1 MADIPIPIEDF
12 RPPSLQTMGRITAL
26 QRRYFATTLM
36 GGENV
41 DPAKPGLFVGNHAL
55 MGVLDSPLFV
65 YELYRQTGVFPRALG
80 DHFHFPV
87 PVWGKLVSRFGAVPG
102 TRENCRRLMES
113 GQHVL
118 VFPGGA
124 REVAKRRKEVN
135 QLVWKKRTGFAYMA
149 IEQGFDI
156 LPFASLG
163 CDESYDIVYDG
174 DDFMA
179 SWLGKRLLGN
189 ARINKAMRG
198 GDLFMPLLKGVGPTL
213 LPRAEPFHFA
223 IGKPIPTAHLKGQQD
238 DPAVLWQLREQ
249 VADAITGM
257 LREMAAQR
265 RDQKRPLWRRALG
278 ARRHDSDDA

>member
-1 MADIPIPIEDF
+1 MAAIQIPIEDF
-12 RPPSLQTMGRITAL
+12 RPPSLKTMAAVTAL
-26 QRRYFATTLM
+26 QRRYFATTLK
-36 GGENV
+36 GAENV
-41 DPAKPGLFVGNHAL
+41 DAKRPGLFVGNHAL

-65 YELYRQTGVFPRALG
+65 YELYRQTGVFPRSLG
-80 DHFHFPV
+80 DHFHFPT
-87 PVWGKLVSRFGAVPG
+87 PVWGKLVTHFGAVPG

-124 REVAKRRKEVN
+124 REVAKRRDEVN
-135 QLVWKKRTGFAYMA
+135 QLVWKKRTGFVYMA

-156 LPFASLG
+156 IPFASLG

-174 DDFMA
+174 NDFIN
-179 SWLGKRLLGN
+179 SWWGKRLLAN
-189 ARINKAMRG
+189 DKVNKMMRG
-198 GDLFMPLLKGVGPTL
+198 GDLFMPIVKGVGPTL
-213 LPRAEPFHFA
+213 LPKAEPFHFA

-257 LREMAAQR
+257 LNEMAEER
-265 RDQKRPLWRRALG
+265 KSLKRPLWRRALG
-278 ARRHDSDDA
+278 ARKHD